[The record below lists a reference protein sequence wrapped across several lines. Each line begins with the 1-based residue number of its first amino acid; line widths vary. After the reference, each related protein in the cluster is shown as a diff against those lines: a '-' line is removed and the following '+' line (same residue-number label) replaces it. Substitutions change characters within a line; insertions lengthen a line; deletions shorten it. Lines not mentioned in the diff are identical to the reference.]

1 MFEMWETELTDEE
14 ADVLLDKAAAQ
25 ILKRQLQ
32 APAILMLEMHKPLAR
47 LGSQAS
53 IVFSPFLVPFLG
65 FDNVNNYSRLMG
77 KPGAVEALMQ
87 RLERDSKTNGV
98 SEDSCSITTPVG

>member
-1 MFEMWETELTDEE
+1 MWETDLTEEE
-14 ADVLLDKAAAQ
+14 AQVLLDKAAAE
-25 ILKRQLQ
+25 ILKRKMTV
-32 APAILMLEMHKPLAR
+32 PAILMLEMHKPFAR

-77 KPGAVEALMQ
+77 RPGAVEELMQ
-87 RLERDSKTNGV
+87 RLEKGSDKNKGT
-98 SEDSCSITTPVG
+98 EDSCSITTPAT